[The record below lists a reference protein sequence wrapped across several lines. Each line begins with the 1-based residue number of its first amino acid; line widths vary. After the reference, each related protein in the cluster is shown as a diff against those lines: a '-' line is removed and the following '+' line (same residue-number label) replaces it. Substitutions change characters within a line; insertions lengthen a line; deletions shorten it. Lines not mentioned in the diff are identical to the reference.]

1 MLFEFFSIMTVK
13 LPCNR
18 QWIMLLKFKEFLK
31 LKELF
36 IKTLNKLAIL
46 KNIIYNQLNPMNKI
60 KQLSLFLEKIRLVK
74 VFKRRLW
81 DTWEELL

>member
-1 MLFEFFSIMTVK
+1 
-13 LPCNR
+13 
-18 QWIMLLKFKEFLK
+18 MLLKSKEFLK

-36 IKTLNKLAIL
+36 IKTLNKLAFL
-46 KNIIYNQLNPMNKI
+46 KNIIYNQLNPMNRI

-74 VFKRRLW
+74 VFKRGLW

>member
-46 KNIIYNQLNPMNKI
+46 KNIIYNPVFDSCKYKKIHKVLNI
-60 KQLSLFLEKIRLVK
+60 SALFG
-74 VFKRRLW
+74 FF
-81 DTWEELL
+81 LLY